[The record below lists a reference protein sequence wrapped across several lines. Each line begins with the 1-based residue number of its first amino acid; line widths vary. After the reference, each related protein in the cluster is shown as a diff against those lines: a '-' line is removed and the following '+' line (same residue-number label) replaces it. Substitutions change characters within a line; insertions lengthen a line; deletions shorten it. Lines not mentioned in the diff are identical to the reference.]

1 MAAGRDLLDG
11 FRAGMEMGR
20 PIVEARMQQMSDTR
34 RAKQSKDDME
44 LHAKLMEKQQ
54 AQAQAHAEKLQ
65 TSQQLNDNFRQS
77 QQLSSYE
84 NESAQNRKGNAA
96 ENEANRAVAREAQ
109 KLTGIYQQG
118 QLTLGQGQLT
128 LGQEQLAATVANNVM
143 TGKYHQDVLDLEQQ
157 KFTQST
163 VEGVG
168 MDIGNTLNRMSNL
181 KEMAADPNADPRTRR
196 VAYDQ
201 YMGLQTA
208 MQFSA
213 AKVHMNMNDPNITL
227 GDFTSGIQ
235 SLFSPKTTP
244 PHILTQTDALGSANF
259 GIYNNKT
266 GSINQIPFVRT
277 PDAPTPGAPTP
288 GAPRAPA
295 AATPPGNAGGWGT
308 KYKFN
313 PPSKGIVPPAPR

>member
-54 AQAQAHAEKLQ
+54 AQAQAHAERQQ
-65 TSQQLNDNFRQS
+65 TSQHLNDNFRLH
-77 QQLSSYE
+77 QQLSSSE
-84 NESAQNRKGNAA
+84 NESDKTRKFNAIEGQA
-96 ENEANRAVAREAQ
+96 TRGVALEGQ
-109 KLTGIYQQG
+109 KLTGIYQRG
-118 QLTLGQGQLT
+118 QLK

-143 TGKYHQDVLDLEQQ
+143 TGKYHQGLLDLDSR
-157 KFTQST
+157 KLAQST

-181 KEMAADPNADPRTRR
+181 KEIAADPNADPRTRR

-213 AKVHMNMNDPNITL
+213 AKVHLNMNDPNITL

-235 SLFSPKTTP
+235 RLFSPQPTDDR
-244 PHILTQTDALGSANF
+244 ILTQTDSLGSANF
-259 GIYNNKT
+259 GIYDKAT
-266 GSINQIPFVRT
+266 GKINQIPFVRT
-277 PDAPTPGAPTP
+277 PDAATPDAATPGAATP

-295 AATPPGNAGGWGT
+295 TVTPPGNAGSWGT